1 MEEIINNINKEQ
13 ISSYSKLLSRLSPL
27 ELVTIGYIISLILVE
42 TLTPYEQNTIGNFLE
57 MVGQVL
63 LTSFAQSSAIDP
75 NINSPSHCEFNNLKI
90 DVENI
95 KQILTKF
102 SQSQY

>member
-75 NINSPSHCEFNNLKI
+75 NINSPSQYEFNNLKI

-102 SQSQY
+102 SQSQH